1 MSLRYLPEYAQIVIF
16 SLELARKEAGHLR
29 YSEST
34 LFNLTIDLEWVK
46 SLNTKPELAE
56 KVEAFVSRF
65 ARLQDH
71 LGEKLLP
78 RFANLVGENTKTLLD
93 TLDFAEKVGVLDS
106 VDAFIVAR
114 KLRNT
119 LVHEYMYDA
128 QVFLE
133 SLLAAQ
139 QACYLFFS
147 VIEKTELEINHL
159 GVQK

>member
-16 SLELARKEAGHLR
+16 SLELARKEAEHLR

-56 KVEAFVSRF
+56 KV
-65 ARLQDH
+65 
-71 LGEKLLP
+71 
-78 RFANLVGENTKTLLD
+78 
-93 TLDFAEKVGVLDS
+93 GVLDS

-114 KLRNT
+114 KLINT

-128 QVFLE
+128 LVFLE
-133 SLLAAQ
+133 SLLSAQ